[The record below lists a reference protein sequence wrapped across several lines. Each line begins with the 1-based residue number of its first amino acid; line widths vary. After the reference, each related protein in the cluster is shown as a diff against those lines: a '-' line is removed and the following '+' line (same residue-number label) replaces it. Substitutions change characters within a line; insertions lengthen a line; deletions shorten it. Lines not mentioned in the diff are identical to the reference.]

1 MLCLLVASLVS
12 SPSHSVD
19 PWVERSIRLPELRV
33 ERCAKVANLG
43 LGTLKTKNGT
53 RVLVLRDGVSLDA
66 AVRRLQ
72 GAGIGKV
79 EPEAPRMVGNVGAW
93 GKVSSLQRLVEEQEE
108 ALEAFNRFKAKRGE
122 EEEGGLDYLG
132 ALLHYRMQRAYPNDT
147 VDWSA
152 WDKASAHR
160 DQMPPARIGPV
171 GPDDSPA
178 GTWTFVGP
186 KNLDTPY
193 RTYWGLPPVSGR
205 VNAIAVHPTVPTTL
219 YIGGAGG
226 GLLRSTN
233 GGTDWTSL
241 SDSWETLQV
250 SCITLDPTDPNKI
263 YVGTGDYHGWG
274 SYGVGIMKSVDG
286 GATWTNIG
294 RSQMG
299 NFAVSDIV
307 VDPENPN
314 IVVASAGRGRDYWGY
329 VYRSTNGGATWTATL
344 ATYAGWSDLALSA
357 KTGTTR
363 YLYAGGGDYNGG
375 QFFRS
380 ADRGATWTSIRAN
393 LGPSANFHDCYAIA
407 CSPTDPEKVYA
418 MLPTDNVVKK
428 STDHGQ
434 TWTTITGNLPTG
446 YNWTQGW
453 YDFHLTCSTKT
464 GGVDVLY
471 CGLIDVQVDDGADG
485 TWASVGGP
493 TFVGTALLHNDQHS
507 MAIDPSN
514 PNVAYVGNDGGF
526 YKVVYNP
533 TNQTFAYTYLSANI
547 GVTQFYSLA
556 THPTDATRMLGGTQ
570 DNATPWSRG
579 TLGAWDNVAGG
590 DGVGVTLIKNAPN
603 TMYASYQYYG
613 SPNLTLYKTTNGWS
627 SSTTTQTTSNNEGAL
642 FIGPMASDATGNVYI
657 GTTYLYRYTGSAWNN
672 RLGNQVLSA
681 TGKVSAIHVAPSQ
694 ASRLYSGA
702 SDGDVY
708 TSGNSGANWTRIDN
722 TTNALPDRYVT
733 SISADPANPADVL
746 VGLSGTGSAHL
757 YRCSNTLAGSPSW
770 VSVSG
775 TGLTGLPDIPL
786 NGIARDPDDPAGTWY
801 VATDIGV
808 FMTTNAGS
816 TWSNATGPLGLPNV
830 QCNAITAEAGTRFL
844 TVATFGRGAWRI
856 ALPAIVCPTAAVLA
870 LGEANSGDV
879 GALCTSDDVYLD
891 FFNDPA
897 TLNAALEL
905 TGTSPITAPS
915 ALAMNVE
922 LSVARQGLAWGVDFY
937 NYSTSA
943 WTFVNGGVAPLV
955 DASVLASLTGT
966 MTPYVQTGTKQ
977 VRARV
982 RFNPINDESPAVD
995 GWLHRLDLARWTITP

>member
-1 MLCLLVASLVS
+1 M
-12 SPSHSVD
+12 
-19 PWVERSIRLPELRV
+19 
-33 ERCAKVANLG
+33 
-43 LGTLKTKNGT
+43 
-53 RVLVLRDGVSLDA
+53 
-66 AVRRLQ
+66 
-72 GAGIGKV
+72 
-79 EPEAPRMVGNVGAW
+79 
-93 GKVSSLQRLVEEQEE
+93 
-108 ALEAFNRFKAKRGE
+108 
-122 EEEGGLDYLG
+122 
-132 ALLHYRMQRAYPNDT
+132 
-147 VDWSA
+147 
-152 WDKASAHR
+152 
-160 DQMPPARIGPV
+160 
-171 GPDDSPA
+171 
-178 GTWTFVGP
+178 
-186 KNLDTPY
+186 
-193 RTYWGLPPVSGR
+193 
-205 VNAIAVHPTVPTTL
+205 NAIAVHPTVPTTL

-241 SDSWETLQV
+241 SDAWETLPGE
-250 SCITLDPTDPNKI
+250 LHHPRPHPDFNKI

-274 SYGVGIMKSVDG
+274 SYGVGIMKSST
-286 GATWTNIG
+286 AAPLG
-294 RSQMG
+294 RTSAVSTG

-307 VDPENPN
+307 VDPGELN

-344 ATYAGWSDLALSA
+344 ATYAGWSDLAQRQDGNHAVPVRRRRRLQRRPVLPICR
-357 KTGTTR
+357 TR
-363 YLYAGGGDYNGG
+363 RRDLDEHPRQPGP
-375 QFFRS
+375 
-380 ADRGATWTSIRAN
+380 IRQ
-393 LGPSANFHDCYAIA
+393 LPRPLRHRL

-434 TWTTITGNLPTG
+434 TWTIITGNLPTG

-453 YDFHLTCSTKT
+453 YDFHMTCSTKT

-937 NYSTSA
+937 NYTTSA

-955 DASVLASLTGT
+955 DATVLASLTGT
-966 MTPYVQTGTKQ
+966 MAPYVQTGTKQ